1 MKKLR
6 REYEDL
12 VENLIPEVELQIQEL
27 QWDLE
32 IKDEKVLESDAEEI
46 RDQKIVFQQLQEMN
60 RLMLAF
66 GIRCLKKD
74 MMLKVSGNSI

>member
-27 QWDLE
+27 RWDLE